1 LSFLSFFQFSK
12 TYGPVFTL
20 YLGSRPIVVLH
31 GYEAVKEALIDHGEE
46 FSGRENIPMSEKI
59 NNGLGK

>member
-1 LSFLSFFQFSK
+1 M
-12 TYGPVFTL
+12 FTL
-20 YLGSRPIVVLH
+20 YLGSKPTVILH